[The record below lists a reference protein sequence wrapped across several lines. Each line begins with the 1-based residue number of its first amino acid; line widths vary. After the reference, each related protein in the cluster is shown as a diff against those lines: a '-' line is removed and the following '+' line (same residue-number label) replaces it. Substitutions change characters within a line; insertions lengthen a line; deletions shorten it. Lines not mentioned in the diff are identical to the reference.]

1 MNQGESVPDGKQQ
14 VQRSSGE
21 RGVMVWKH
29 RRVSRVVRVQNNG
42 NVAQRCPGFRQ
53 GWVPDC

>member
-1 MNQGESVPDGKQQ
+1 MSQGESVPDGKQQ

-29 RRVSRVVRVQNNG
+29 RRASRGVRVQSNG
-42 NVAQRCPGFRQ
+42 NMAQ
-53 GWVPDC
+53 